1 MTILTNI
8 DSNKCT
14 YSEILFQISEKQK
27 ELLIILAKAGKARA
41 VTSGKYHLLSTSS
54 VHSALRGCWRR
65 ILLPKSRAYTRC
77 TTALPECGCRRVFE
91 IMVQIL
97 IYHFVQILL

>member
-27 ELLIILAKAGKARA
+27 ELLIVLIKEGKARR
-41 VTSGKYHLLSTSS
+41 S
-54 VHSALRGCWRR
+54 
-65 ILLPKSRAYTRC
+65 
-77 TTALPECGCRRVFE
+77 LPENITCLRRALYSLPYKVFPQEQGDLSGVRLLCRNVVVGEFLR
-91 IMVQIL
+91 
-97 IYHFVQILL
+97 

>member
-1 MTILTNI
+1 MTNI

-77 TTALPECGCRRVFE
+77 TTAFWEEADGECLNSDTIGIKF
-91 IMVQIL
+91 I
-97 IYHFVQILL
+97 FSFF

>member
-27 ELLIILAKAGKARA
+27 ELLIVLIKAGKARA
-41 VTSGKYHLLSTSS
+41 VTSGKYHLPSTSS
-54 VHSALRGCWRR
+54 VQSAYGMLKKDF
-65 ILLPKSRAYTRC
+65 IT
-77 TTALPECGCRRVFE
+77 
-91 IMVQIL
+91 
-97 IYHFVQILL
+97 

>member
-27 ELLIILAKAGKARA
+27 ELLIVLIKEGKARA
-41 VTSGKYHLLSTSS
+41 VTSGKYHLPSTSS
-54 VHSALRGCWRR
+54 VQSALQGFS
-65 ILLPKSRAYTRC
+65 SRAGGSFRC